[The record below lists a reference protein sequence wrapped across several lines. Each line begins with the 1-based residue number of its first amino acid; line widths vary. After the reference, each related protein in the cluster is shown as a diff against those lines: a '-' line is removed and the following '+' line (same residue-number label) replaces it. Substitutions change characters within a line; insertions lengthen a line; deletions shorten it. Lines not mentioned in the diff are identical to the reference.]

1 MTTKIIGGWNCLSKN
16 QLKPMKYIQR
26 TPSGKYRIKKNH
38 GNNKIIHY
46 GVYDTLEEAKLARD
60 ELIRKNWPLPIKKI
74 NPRRYI
80 EETVPGSFLIRKFDE
95 GKMVDYG
102 TYYALEYAQYI
113 RDNLEKCNWDKTQLP
128 LIIKQ
133 YPKYYTD
140 SLIFFKNIRY
150 EKGSNYPW
158 KISFMKWHDGKNF
171 IKMYSGFSKL
181 EDALWERDLLIEYGD
196 DWQSYAEDTR
206 PNPYKDN
213 IPYYWI
219 TQRPHGFKTKNIH
232 EDLTK
237 YAKAISEGYTTQTSL
252 SKYFGVTSVTIRKH
266 IKRLG
271 VTFEDFKNVAITGE
285 DPLTVFPLVEQI
297 IKPPINFH
305 ERKLKNV
312 GITRAGTF
320 RVYKKCNYHN
330 VYYGTYASEKI
341 ANKVVDKLML
351 CNWDKKELPRIHKEL
366 GIYESKEN
374 EYIKVRILKK
384 GGKSF
389 NVKKQFSK
397 NQPSIN
403 CGTFRDIRIARLVR
417 DNMVFYNWDK
427 TKLDEI
433 KEWAEYDVKLISNCW
448 RCQYENI

>member
-158 KISFMKWHDGKNF
+158 KILFMKWHDGKNF

-181 EDALWERDLLIEYGD
+181 EDALWEGPKTSKELSKFIMF
-196 DWQSYAEDTR
+196 
-206 PNPYKDN
+206 N
-213 IPYYWI
+213 
-219 TQRPHGFKTKNIH
+219 GFKLGKSNV
-232 EDLTK
+232 
-237 YAKAISEGYTTQTSL
+237 STQT
-252 SKYFGVTSVTIRKH
+252 INH
-266 IKRLG
+266 IVR
-271 VTFEDFKNVAITGE
+271 I
-285 DPLTVFPLVEQI
+285 
-297 IKPPINFH
+297 
-305 ERKLKNV
+305 
-312 GITRAGTF
+312 
-320 RVYKKCNYHN
+320 
-330 VYYGTYASEKI
+330 
-341 ANKVVDKLML
+341 
-351 CNWDKKELPRIHKEL
+351 DKKNN
-366 GIYESKEN
+366 GILRDVEVTETVPKKY
-374 EYIKVRILKK
+374 YIK
-384 GGKSF
+384 
-389 NVKKQFSK
+389 
-397 NQPSIN
+397 
-403 CGTFRDIRIARLVR
+403 
-417 DNMVFYNWDK
+417 
-427 TKLDEI
+427 E
-433 KEWAEYDVKLISNCW
+433 
-448 RCQYENI
+448 